1 MDVPAASLQE
11 NVEPTSIK
19 QVGNT
24 PLVHL
29 THFRFGNEKDVL
41 AKLEWF
47 NPAGS
52 LKARPASSMIL
63 AGENRGVLKKGMTI
77 MEPTSGNTGIAI
89 AKFARELGYKVELA
103 VPERIS
109 SETKE
114 TLLSGGAKLLVTEDD
129 LCPRVG
135 PGTDQ
140 SIALAGALI
149 LNHPDQYYMP
159 NQYENEANF
168 LSHYRGTGPE
178 IWEQTHGKV
187 KTFIT
192 GIGTGGTIT
201 GVGTY
206 LKENNSSIRVIAVQ
220 PQRNHHIQGLRNLDE
235 SEMPEILKRRYDVI
249 DETITVS
256 DDESFHMVN
265 ELANNE
271 NLFPGPSSGA
281 VMAGLQKVVGS
292 LDHGPIVVI
301 FGDDASKYKSVYR
314 EFGVFTA
321 EAYEKLRVNSRFNA
335 SRKTNS

>member
-29 THFRFGNEKDVL
+29 THFRFGDEKDVL

-140 SIALAGALI
+140 SIALAGAVI

-206 LKENNSSIRVIAVQ
+206 LKENNSSIRVIVVQ
-220 PQRNHHIQGLRNLDE
+220 PQKNHNIQGLRDLDE